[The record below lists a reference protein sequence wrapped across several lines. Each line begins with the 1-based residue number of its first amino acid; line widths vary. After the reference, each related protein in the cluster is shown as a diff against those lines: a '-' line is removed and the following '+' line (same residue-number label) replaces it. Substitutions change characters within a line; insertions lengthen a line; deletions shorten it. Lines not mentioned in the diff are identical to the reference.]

1 MSFDIYGNNLRR
13 GHCEVHPHVHEEYPC
28 SVCIAEAS
36 QREQQQRPPY
46 CDGDPRFC
54 ESAHYLAQAS
64 EHIKD
69 QERTMATQQA
79 RIEALEAEVQAYRDI
94 RSDSTG
100 VAGYYPN
107 GDSALWDEFDI
118 PEQEGE

>member
-1 MSFDIYGNNLRR
+1 MTFDEFWKHYVGGDKDKSLETGRIY
-13 GHCEVHPHVHEEYPC
+13 
-28 SVCIAEAS
+28 AAS
-36 QREQQQRPPY
+36 AWDY
-46 CDGDPRFC
+46 
-54 ESAHYLAQAS
+54 
-64 EHIKD
+64 
-69 QERTMATQQA
+69 QQA